1 MHEIYTKFPD
11 PFPYV
16 TSDVSCAFLV
26 HLTFPAAKPKPRLP
40 IYGSWTRIETMKTII
55 TVIII
60 VIVIGLFL
68 AVKFLS
74 NPDNYR

>member
-1 MHEIYTKFPD
+1 VDARDIYQFSPTN
-11 PFPYV
+11 
-16 TSDVSCAFLV
+16 SLAE

-55 TVIII
+55 TAIII
-60 VIVIGLFL
+60 VIIIGLFL